1 MSESLKNKTIKGI
14 IWSSVENLSTRGVKF
29 LVMLIIARILTPKDY
44 GLVGMLAI
52 FISVSDTLVNS
63 GFSQALIRKQ
73 NRTETDNCTVFY
85 FNIGVGLALYII
97 LFLIAP
103 WIADFYEEPQL
114 EELMRVLGI
123 VVIIHSLAVV
133 QRAILTQA
141 INFRIQAK
149 ASFLAALISG
159 VIGIFCAMKGFGV
172 WALVI
177 QQILNVLIYTTL
189 LWYYSHWR
197 PRLLYS
203 WTSFKELFT
212 FGSKLLASGL
222 LDTLYNNMHGLVV
235 GKVFSATSLG
245 FYSRASQFADFPSK
259 NATRVFQRVT
269 YPVLCKIQDDDETLA
284 ANYRKL
290 LRTSAFIIFPMMC
303 LLAALAHPMIIMVLG
318 QKWSYC
324 AVLMVPICFT
334 MMLYPIH
341 AINLNLLQV
350 KGRSDLF
357 LKLEIIKKILGVT
370 ILCFSIHFGLL
381 FMCYSGIV
389 TSIICL
395 VINTYYTGKLINVG
409 FIRQMIDLSGS
420 LITSLLMFAL
430 VYMLY
435 LFIENNIL
443 ILCVGLVIGIGFYI
457 GVAYLFE
464 FDEITYLKTIIRR

>member
-1 MSESLKNKTIKGI
+1 MAESLKNKTIKGVM
-14 IWSSVENLSTRGVKF
+14 WSSVENLSTRGVKF

-85 FNIGVGLALYII
+85 FNIGVGFALYLV

-103 WIADFYEEPQL
+103 WIAAFYEEPQL
-114 EELMRVLGI
+114 EELMRVLAI
-123 VVIIHSLAVV
+123 VVIINSLAVV
-133 QRAILTQA
+133 QRAIFIQA
-141 INFRIQAK
+141 INFKTQAK
-149 ASFLAALISG
+149 ASFLAAVISG
-159 VIGIFCAMKGFGV
+159 VIGVLCALKGFGV

-177 QQILNVLIYTTL
+177 QQIFNVLIDTTF
-189 LWYYSHWR
+189 LWNYSEWR

-203 WTSFKELFT
+203 WMSFKELFS

-235 GKVFSATSLG
+235 GKVFSPTSLG
-245 FYSRASQFADFPSK
+245 YYSRAGQFSEFPSK
-259 NATRVFQRVT
+259 NATRIFQRVT
-269 YPVLCKIQDDDETLA
+269 YPVLCEIQNDDTKLA

-290 LRTSAFIIFPMMC
+290 LRISAFVVFPMMS
-303 LLAALAHPMIIMVLG
+303 LLAALASPITIIVLG
-318 QKWSYC
+318 QKWAYC
-324 AVLMVPICFT
+324 GVLMTPICFT
-334 MMLYPIH
+334 MMWYPIH

-357 LKLEIIKKILGVT
+357 LKLEIIKKAIGVT
-370 ILCFSIHFGLL
+370 ILCLSIPLGLL
-381 FMCYSGIV
+381 FLCYSGIA

-395 VINTYYTGKLINVG
+395 VINTYYTGRLINVG
-409 FIRQMIDLSGS
+409 FVRQMKDLSES

-430 VYMLY
+430 VYILNI
-435 LFIENNIL
+435 FIDTIIL
-443 ILCVGLVIGIGFYI
+443 RFCVGLIFGIGFYVS
-457 GVAYLFE
+457 VAYI
-464 FDEITYLKTIIRR
+464 FDFSELTYLKTIVRR